1 MRFVAGDGY
10 MIEVPH
16 EILAARDIIFAY
28 EIDGKPLAEKAKP
41 IRAVLP
47 EERAMYWVR
56 NLKTVEI
63 LEDRPAQA
71 LDKLLFIESAAASLE
86 QHDYAYYESLDK
98 AVLGS
103 DLFAGET
110 LNGPVDTVRLKPGD
124 GLEKNEKTEVFKQGY
139 LKITGEEIPAFV
151 SPDIPKGMHVKDIL
165 WLSCADVGYF
175 SVEEGYSYFTSKQL
189 EDKKGIAVA

>member
-1 MRFVAGDGY
+1 

-63 LEDRPAQA
+63 LRTGLPRRWTNSCLLKA
-71 LDKLLFIESAAASLE
+71 LPHPGAA
-86 QHDYAYYESLDK
+86 
-98 AVLGS
+98 
-103 DLFAGET
+103 
-110 LNGPVDTVRLKPGD
+110 
-124 GLEKNEKTEVFKQGY
+124 
-139 LKITGEEIPAFV
+139 
-151 SPDIPKGMHVKDIL
+151 
-165 WLSCADVGYF
+165 
-175 SVEEGYSYFTSKQL
+175 
-189 EDKKGIAVA
+189 